1 MHFPG
6 CGKNLA
12 IARATPAPAWSI
24 NASTSTPR
32 AKAASSA
39 SRIWAELKIGESN
52 QPSRSFE
59 IVLASGSIDFD
70 DFFFFEALVFE
81 LFLEC
86 LECERSESCILVWSM
101 YGWQGMLSPV
111 ATRV

>member
-39 SRIWAELKIGESN
+39 SRICAEVKIGESN

-59 IVLASGSIDFD
+59 VAFASDPAAFD
-70 DFFFFEALVFE
+70 E
-81 LFLEC
+81 LFFLED
-86 LECERSESCILVWSM
+86 LLCERFDRERLEFCILVWSM
-101 YGWQGMLSPV
+101 YGCSGMLSAV
-111 ATRV
+111 AIRVGLDR